1 MTRGRQKPGPVSDA
15 YVSAHKEAL
24 EVVARALGMTF
35 AEFLDTRT
43 RNGILAAYRGVD
55 VRGHRLRT
63 ARVFRS
69 IEEEQ
74 WPEVRAVFAYV
85 CCRTEGFLD
94 RLRNG
99 RVE

>member
-1 MTRGRQKPGPVSDA
+1 MTRGRQKPGRVSDA

-35 AEFLDTRT
+35 DDFIRTRT
-43 RNGILAAYRGVD
+43 ENDIIAAFRRVD
-55 VRGHRLRT
+55 VRGHRRRT
-63 ARVFRS
+63 EQVFRS

-74 WPEVRAVFAYV
+74 WPEVRAVFAHV

-94 RLRNG
+94 RLRKG
-99 RVE
+99 LVE

>member
-24 EVVARALGMTF
+24 EVVARALGMTS

-43 RNGILAAYRGVD
+43 RNGIIAAYTRVD
-55 VRGHRLRT
+55 VRGHRRRT
-63 ARVFRS
+63 AQVFRT

-74 WPEVRAVFAYV
+74 WPEVRAVFAHV
-85 CCRTEGFLD
+85 CCRTENFLD
-94 RLRNG
+94 RLRKG
-99 RVE
+99 LVE